1 VRLRVRV
8 SVRVNP
14 NPNLK
19 PNLVAVL
26 EGDEER
32 LDTLDVVRG

>member
-1 VRLRVRV
+1 MRVR
-8 SVRVNP
+8 VRVNP

-26 EGDEER
+26 EGDEES